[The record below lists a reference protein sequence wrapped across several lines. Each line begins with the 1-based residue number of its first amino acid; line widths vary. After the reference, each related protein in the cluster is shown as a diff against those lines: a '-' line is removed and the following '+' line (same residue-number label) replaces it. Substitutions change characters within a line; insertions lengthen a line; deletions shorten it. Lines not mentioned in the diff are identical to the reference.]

1 MEERPG
7 VAARPQRPVSTEK
20 IDGRMLAAVVPA
32 GGQGWFFKISGA
44 AEAVAAEEEKFA
56 TLLKTLR
63 IEDGRPVWTTPV
75 GWTETAGSGMRAATF
90 TMGADDAP
98 LECSVIALPAEDAS
112 SDDYLHSNINRW
124 RGQLGLEPQTVAA
137 LKESDEFHQFE
148 LADKTTIT
156 WVNLAGQVAA
166 PVGTASPTASA
177 APSAPGPSLP
187 PGHPPVGAVAESR
200 PEPDKG
206 KSEAQASLSEMS
218 FAVPE
223 GWVPG
228 PLRPFRKIS
237 WNIDHEGK
245 TAEFYISSL
254 AAAGSEVGPN
264 VNRWRT
270 QAGLKA
276 LSEKELADEVEDIS
290 IDGEAGQFVRISG
303 EKQSIIGAIV
313 VKGDTGWFFKLVGD
327 PAVVSDEKD
336 NVKAFIKSVRFFR

>member
-1 MEERPG
+1 
-7 VAARPQRPVSTEK
+7 
-20 IDGRMLAAVVPA
+20 
-32 GGQGWFFKISGA
+32 
-44 AEAVAAEEEKFA
+44 
-56 TLLKTLR
+56 
-63 IEDGRPVWTTPV
+63 
-75 GWTETAGSGMRAATF
+75 MRAATF
-90 TMGADDAP
+90 TMGVDDAP

-290 IDGEAGQFVRISG
+290 IDGEAG
-303 EKQSIIGAIV
+303 
-313 VKGDTGWFFKLVGD
+313 
-327 PAVVSDEKD
+327 
-336 NVKAFIKSVRFFR
+336 